1 MKYLTLALIFFT
13 FQANSVDEDSYDTQW
28 PRSFGSDSEIKLEKS
43 VKIIFG
49 MFALGIILNAVT
61 PDFPVKEALA
71 QSLSHGGSISV
82 HCYGCN

>member
-1 MKYLTLALIFFT
+1 MPKSPYIIAKSTE
-13 FQANSVDEDSYDTQW
+13 VVVY
-28 PRSFGSDSEIKLEKS
+28 EIKLEKS
-43 VKIIFG
+43 VKVILG

>member
-1 MKYLTLALIFFT
+1 MCFLEPDNKSNDLTW
-13 FQANSVDEDSYDTQW
+13 VE
-28 PRSFGSDSEIKLEKS
+28 
-43 VKIIFG
+43 KIIFG

-82 HCYGCN
+82 HCCGCN

>member
-1 MKYLTLALIFFT
+1 MPKSPYIIAKSTE
-13 FQANSVDEDSYDTQW
+13 VVVY
-28 PRSFGSDSEIKLEKS
+28 EIKLEKS
-43 VKIIFG
+43 VKIILG

>member
-1 MKYLTLALIFFT
+1 MSKSPYIIAKSTE
-13 FQANSVDEDSYDTQW
+13 VVVY
-28 PRSFGSDSEIKLEKS
+28 EIKLEKS
-43 VKIIFG
+43 VKVILG
-49 MFALGIILNAVT
+49 MFSLGIILNAVT

>member
-1 MKYLTLALIFFT
+1 MPKSPYIIAKSTE
-13 FQANSVDEDSYDTQW
+13 VVVY
-28 PRSFGSDSEIKLEKS
+28 EIKLEKS
-43 VKIIFG
+43 VKVILR